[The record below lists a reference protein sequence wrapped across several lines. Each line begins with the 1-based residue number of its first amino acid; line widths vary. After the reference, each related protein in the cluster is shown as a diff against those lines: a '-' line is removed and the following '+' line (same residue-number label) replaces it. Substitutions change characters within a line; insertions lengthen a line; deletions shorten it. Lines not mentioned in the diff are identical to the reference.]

1 MVNCSLHTS
10 FTPAP
15 SWGATAPSSFGGSS
29 VGSTSPVAVA
39 MGGNVWE
46 WIKDR
51 KDNSALTAG
60 SSWWYSSSNTTK
72 SGAQFKAADFYAI
85 YVGFRCAFEK

>member
-1 MVNCSLHTS
+1 
-10 FTPAP
+10 
-15 SWGATAPSSFGGSS
+15 
-29 VGSTSPVAVA
+29 

-46 WIKDR
+46 WTKDR

-72 SGAQFKAADFYAI
+72 SGAQFKAADFYVI

>member
-1 MVNCSLHTS
+1 
-10 FTPAP
+10 
-15 SWGATAPSSFGGSS
+15 
-29 VGSTSPVAVA
+29 

-46 WIKDR
+46 WTKDR

-72 SGAQFKAADFYAI
+72 SGAQFKPADFYAI

>member
-1 MVNCSLHTS
+1 MPPSPFSALPPLINTRRCTS
-10 FTPAP
+10 MHFEENQL
-15 SWGATAPSSFGGSS
+15 SRGY
-29 VGSTSPVAVA
+29 
-39 MGGNVWE
+39 VWE
-46 WIKDR
+46 WTKDR